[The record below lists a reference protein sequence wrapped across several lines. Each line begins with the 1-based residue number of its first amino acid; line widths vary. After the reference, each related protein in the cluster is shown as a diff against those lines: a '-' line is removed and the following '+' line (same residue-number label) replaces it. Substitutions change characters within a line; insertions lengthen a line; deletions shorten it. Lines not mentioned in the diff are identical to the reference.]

1 MKFQIIRVSLLFSI
15 ALIFS
20 GCNEYQRRLPKDA
33 CFAASHQ
40 KLENIH
46 EIFHQKLYDAGPAG
60 WMVELF
66 QPSTWDLAVY
76 VFCPNG
82 RCNLADDLRE
92 FDGNWTLE
100 NDTVTVDFY
109 QEILRDGTTIP
120 CDWKEKVSG
129 QKQKKKKSTD
139 SVPFIPR
146 EKFCWSEM
154 VASATGENKYPIKLL
169 SLDASCD

>member
-1 MKFQIIRVSLLFSI
+1 
-15 ALIFS
+15 
-20 GCNEYQRRLPKDA
+20 LPKDA
-33 CFAASHQ
+33 CFAASNQ
-40 KLENIH
+40 KLENTQK
-46 EIFHQKLYDAGPAG
+46 IFHQKLYDAGPAG

-100 NDTVTVDFY
+100 KDTIIIEFY
-109 QEILRDGTTIP
+109 QEILSDGTTID
-120 CDWKEKVSG
+120 CDWEEKVSSG
-129 QKQKKKKSTD
+129 KKSKKD
-139 SVPFIPR
+139 ASGSVQFIPK

-154 VASATGENKYPIKLL
+154 FSSATGDNKYPSKLL